1 MPGLV
6 PGIHVFQFLSKKDV
20 DGRDKPG
27 HDGYFS
33 AAADSC
39 RSVMRGLV
47 LSIARTPVL
56 THISRTADRPGSRKP
71 ELPVGSFMLDTLRQF
86 IADLVS
92 PTADR
97 SRAFDETDYRLAATA
112 LLVHVIS
119 LDGAPTAIEKQKLH
133 SLLES
138 RFKLDPGTADQL
150 IASATLVE
158 GEAVDLYHFTS
169 VIMRSVDEE
178 GRLRIVEMMWELVYA
193 DGQVTEFEDNV
204 VWRAADLLGV
214 SSRDRIELKH
224 RVAAAGAAEAERSA
238 AAI

>member
-1 MPGLV
+1 
-6 PGIHVFQFLSKKDV
+6 
-20 DGRDKPG
+20 
-27 HDGYFS
+27 
-33 AAADSC
+33 
-39 RSVMRGLV
+39 
-47 LSIARTPVL
+47 
-56 THISRTADRPGSRKP
+56 
-71 ELPVGSFMLDTLRQF
+71 MLDTLREF
-86 IADLVS
+86 ISDLVS
-92 PTADR
+92 PSAGEA
-97 SRAFDETDYRLAATA
+97 RAFDETDYRLAATA

-119 LDGAPTAIEKQKLH
+119 LDGAPTEVEKRKLH
-133 SLLES
+133 SVLES

-224 RVAAAGAAEAERSA
+224 RVAAAGSAAAGSSA